1 MHLPLKPAGDFRP
14 RCVRENEMKDK
25 LIKALESVED
35 EESFIRFVAALGE
48 DKAEETKE
56 ENRNQYSTFGKGVN
70 GWENTKI
77 EDFLEAAAEWAKDS
91 QAGLEFYQKPE
102 NVWRRCADILYAGK
116 IYE

>member
-1 MHLPLKPAGDFRP
+1 
-14 RCVRENEMKDK
+14 MKDK
-25 LIKALESVED
+25 LINALESVED
-35 EESFIRFVAALGE
+35 EESFIRFVSALGE

-56 ENRNQYSTFGKGVN
+56 KTRNQSSPFGKGDK

-91 QAGLEFYQKPE
+91 QAGLEYYKKPE
-102 NVWRRCADILYAGK
+102 NIWKRCADILYAGK